1 VLRLKPG
8 SSLDPI
14 EIQELARRVRLK
26 ILHEDSDVVLVTAPN
41 DEELAGIV
49 KELLSIRSLSLKEIH
64 QVLSGIAS
72 EDKIRKALNTL
83 LERGEIY
90 INNNGKYVATS
101 I

>member
-1 VLRLKPG
+1 MKSNNGLSPE
-8 SSLDPI
+8 

-26 ILHEDSDVVLVTAPN
+26 VIHEDGDVMLFTAPN
-41 DEELAGIV
+41 EEELASIV
-49 KELLSIRSLSLKEIH
+49 KELLSYKSMSLKEIH
-64 QVLSGIAS
+64 MILSGIAS

-90 INNNGKYVATS
+90 IGSNGKYIAVN